1 MKYLVLPVLSL
12 VFAFVIF
19 DIAYSDLEV
28 KARPSVHTCTGE
40 CYENYVAANGTI
52 VEQQRAAAEA
62 AASASPAEL
71 GQQTYAS
78 CQACHGAGGEGG
90 VGPQL
95 QGRDAGFVTMAL
107 TAYQNGET
115 RGAQSQMMWASAQAL
130 SARDI
135 ENLAA
140 YIESL

>member
-1 MKYLVLPVLSL
+1 MKYLVLPALSL

-28 KARPSVHTCTGE
+28 KARPSVHTCAGE

-95 QGRDAGFVTMAL
+95 QGRDADFVTMAL

-115 RGAQSQMMWASAQAL
+115 RGAQSQMMWPSAQAL
-130 SARDI
+130 SARDV
-135 ENLAA
+135 ENVAA

>member
-1 MKYLVLPVLSL
+1 MKNLVLPVISL

-19 DIAYSDLEV
+19 DIAYSELDV
-28 KARPSVHTCTGE
+28 KSRPSVHSCSGD
-40 CYENYVAANGTI
+40 CYQAYVAANGTI

-71 GQQTYAS
+71 GRQTYAS

-90 VGPQL
+90 IGPQL
-95 QGRDAGFVTMAL
+95 QGRDAAFVTQAL
-107 TAYQNGET
+107 TAYKNGET
-115 RGAQSQMMWASAQAL
+115 RGAQSALMWPSAEAL

-140 YIESL
+140 FVESL

>member
-1 MKYLVLPVLSL
+1 MKYLVLPALSL

-107 TAYQNGET
+107 TAYKDGET

>member
-1 MKYLVLPVLSL
+1 MKYLVLPALSL

-40 CYENYVAANGTI
+40 CYENYVGANGTI

-95 QGRDAGFVTMAL
+95 RGRDAGFVTMAL
-107 TAYQNGET
+107 TAYKDGET

>member
-1 MKYLVLPVLSL
+1 MKNLVLPAIAL

-19 DIAYSDLEV
+19 DIAYSELEV
-28 KARPSVHTCTGE
+28 KARPSVHTCSGE
-40 CYENYVAANGTI
+40 CYQNYIAANGTI
-52 VEQQRAAAEA
+52 VDQQRAAAEA

-90 VGPQL
+90 IGPQL
-95 QGRDAGFVTMAL
+95 QGRDASYITTAL
-107 TAYQNGET
+107 TAYKNGET
-115 RGAQSQMMWASAQAL
+115 RGAQSQLMWPSAQAL
-130 SARDI
+130 SERDI

-140 YIESL
+140 FVESL

>member
-95 QGRDAGFVTMAL
+95 QGRDADFVTMAL

-140 YIESL
+140 YIGSL

>member
-1 MKYLVLPVLSL
+1 MKNLVLPVIAL

-19 DIAYSDLEV
+19 DIAYSELDV

-90 VGPQL
+90 IGPQL
-95 QGRDAGFVTMAL
+95 QGRDADFVTMAL
-107 TAYQNGET
+107 TAYKNGET
-115 RGAQSQMMWASAQAL
+115 RGAQSQLMWASAQAL

-140 YIESL
+140 YIDSL

>member
-1 MKYLVLPVLSL
+1 MKNLVLPAIAL

-28 KARPSVHTCTGE
+28 KSRPSVHSCSGE
-40 CYENYVAANGTI
+40 CYQNYIAANGTI

-78 CQACHGAGGEGG
+78 CQACHGADGQGGI
-90 VGPQL
+90 GPQL
-95 QGRDAGFVTMAL
+95 QGRDAAFITQAL
-107 TAYQNGET
+107 TAYKNRET
-115 RGAQSQMMWASAQAL
+115 RGAQSALMWPSAEAL
-130 SARDI
+130 SERDI

-140 YIESL
+140 FVETL

>member
-1 MKYLVLPVLSL
+1 MKNLVLPVIAL

-19 DIAYSDLEV
+19 DIAYSGLEV
-28 KARPSVHTCTGE
+28 KSRPSVHSCSGE

-52 VEQQRAAAEA
+52 ADQQRAAAEA

-90 VGPQL
+90 IGPQL
-95 QGRDAGFVTMAL
+95 QGRDAAYITAAL
-107 TAYQNGET
+107 TAYRNGET
-115 RGAQSQMMWASAQAL
+115 RGAQSQLMWPSAAAL
-130 SARDI
+130 SPRDI

-140 YIESL
+140 YVETL